1 MEGEREVDPD
11 ARYFTPW
18 KVVPHSELMRLV
30 NRIAAGLAHY
40 ASALGLWLSQAN
52 AATYEELMR
61 KPAGVGDVAVMVV
74 SMAILFAPMWFG
86 MLKATRR
93 LGWSQGWRNAAMMCL
108 APMAFV
114 MLRIIIDTAHD
125 VTSHNL
131 WPFEIVLQ
139 AAVVLLLFAGLAFVR
154 FAVRR

>member
-1 MEGEREVDPD
+1 
-11 ARYFTPW
+11 
-18 KVVPHSELMRLV
+18 
-30 NRIAAGLAHY
+30 
-40 ASALGLWLSQAN
+40 LSQAN

-61 KPAGVGDVAVMVV
+61 KPAGVGDVVVMVA
-74 SMAILFAPMWFG
+74 SMAILFAPIWFG

-93 LGWSQGWRNAAMMCL
+93 LDWSQGWRNAAMMCL

-125 VTSHNL
+125 MTSHNL

-154 FAVRR
+154 FLAVRR